1 MRILIE
7 AMSARRGGGQTYLKN
22 LLANIDLCSAHEV
35 YIIAPLEL
43 ELPTNPKLI
52 RLNPSAM
59 SKRALTRALWQR
71 FSLPIILRR
80 YKIDLLFAP
89 GGVLVGATP
98 NGVKSVVC
106 FRNMAPF
113 DPVQRKRYPFAS
125 WDRIRLFLLKHTLLK
140 SFKRADLV
148 IFISKFAQQKITT
161 QLGIKTN
168 KSIVIP
174 HGLNEHFK
182 SGSNLTN
189 AWPSSVPKKDY
200 LLYVSTFDVYK
211 HHLEVL
217 KAFELLI
224 KKRQTSELLVFAGF
238 NKTSCADQIRDEVKR
253 LKLQDQVLL
262 LGEINYKDLP
272 VLYRNA
278 KLHIFASDCENC
290 PNILLEKMASARPIV
305 CSNRDPMPEFGG
317 DSVLYFDPDSPQQ
330 LSEQLISIID
340 STEVLAKYSLLSE
353 QRAENFCWR
362 KTSRLTFRAFEE
374 LYSTT

>member
-35 YIIAPLEL
+35 YVIAPLEL
-43 ELPTNPKLI
+43 ELPSNPKLI
-52 RLNPSAM
+52 RLNPPAI

-71 FSLPIILRR
+71 FGLPIILRR

-89 GGVLVGATP
+89 GGVLVGSAP
-98 NGVKSVVC
+98 KGVKSVVC

-113 DPVQRKRYPFAS
+113 DPIQRKRYPFAS
-125 WDRIRLFLLKHTLLK
+125 WDRIRLYLLKQVLLK
-140 SFKRADLV
+140 SFRRASLV
-148 IFISKFAQQKITT
+148 IFISKFAQCKINA
-161 QLGIKTN
+161 QLGKKLN

-174 HGLNEHFK
+174 HGLNEQFK
-182 SGSNLTN
+182 SGSSQPM
-189 AWPSSVPKKDY
+189 AWPNSVPKNEY

-238 NKTSCADQIRDEVKR
+238 DQTISADQVRAEIRR
-253 LKLQDQVLL
+253 LKLQDRVLL
-262 LGEINYKDLP
+262 LGEINYRDLP
-272 VLYRNA
+272 ALYRNA

-290 PNILLEKMASARPIV
+290 PNILLEKMASARPVV

-330 LSEQLISIID
+330 LSDQLISIID
-340 STEVLAKYSLLSE
+340 SAETLAKYAFLSK
-353 QRAENFCWR
+353 QRAESFCWR
-362 KTSRLTFRAFEE
+362 ETSRLTFSALEE
-374 LYSTT
+374 LSSTT